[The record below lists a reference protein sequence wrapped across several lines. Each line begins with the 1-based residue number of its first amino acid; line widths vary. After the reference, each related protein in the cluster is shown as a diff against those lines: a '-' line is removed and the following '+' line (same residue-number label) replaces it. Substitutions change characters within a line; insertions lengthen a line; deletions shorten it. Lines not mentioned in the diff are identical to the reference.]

1 MTGFRFS
8 ENLGHIYENI
18 VFLELKRKNEELYYW
33 KSKTGKEV
41 DFVLKKGLK
50 IEEAIQVSF
59 NLSDIRTKNREIE
72 ALLDAKNELKVN
84 KLTLITEDKEE
95 EEKIGNTKIKII
107 PLWKWLLLEIVTIYF
122 DTFCNYILLI

>member
-1 MTGFRFS
+1 
-8 ENLGHIYENI
+8 
-18 VFLELKRKNEELYYW
+18 
-33 KSKTGKEV
+33 
-41 DFVLKKGLK
+41 
-50 IEEAIQVSF
+50 
-59 NLSDIRTKNREIE
+59 
-72 ALLDAKNELKVN
+72 LKVN